1 MTAQKYLSLE
11 DTPFTF
17 VSTIDQL
24 KEMASKL
31 QKSSEIAIDLE
42 HHSYRTYMGITCL
55 MQLSNRDEDFV
66 LDTIALRRE
75 IGDELR
81 PIFDNPNIVKVLHGA
96 DHDVEWL

>member
-1 MTAQKYLSLE
+1 
-11 DTPFTF
+11 
-17 VSTIDQL
+17 
-24 KEMASKL
+24 
-31 QKSSEIAIDLE
+31 
-42 HHSYRTYMGITCL
+42 